1 MTISLIDLSY
11 GKPQRKFCQSPF
23 TGIMVSVRI
32 RPATAADLSSL
43 RALLLE
49 ANETSL
55 PIGAVVREKCF
66 DEGFGGEARAIVADE
81 GGTLTGVAVTCGS
94 ALRLI
99 AVAPEE
105 RRRGVG
111 SQLMREILE
120 ESRARKR
127 LVVGAA
133 PGNYLVPGV
142 PLSAS
147 ETIRFLRNRGF
158 ERIGEAT
165 DMTVELGS
173 VPDPPRVHR
182 LARAEDHPRLLAFV
196 RDFFGESLGWEIE
209 LGIRRNS
216 LIRIAV
222 REEKVVGFSA
232 CEINNRGIGSF
243 GPQGIHPDSRRRGL
257 GRELL
262 LESLG
267 DLRELGYTTA
277 RIPWVSSEEY
287 YERSCGARVVERFV
301 TLARGETVHSS

>member
-1 MTISLIDLSY
+1 
-11 GKPQRKFCQSPF
+11 
-23 TGIMVSVRI
+23 MVAVLV
-32 RPATAADLSSL
+32 RPATVADLPSL
-43 RALLLE
+43 QILLRK
-49 ANETSL
+49 ANETSV
-55 PIGAVVREKCF
+55 PIGAVIREKCF

-81 GGTLTGVAVTCGS
+81 RGTLTGVAVTCGS

-105 RRRGVG
+105 RRRGIG
-111 SQLMREILE
+111 SQLLGEVL
-120 ESRARKR
+120 ESRDRER

-133 PGNYLVPGV
+133 AGNYLVPGV
-142 PLSAS
+142 PLSAG

-173 VPDPPRVHR
+173 VPGPPRVHR
-182 LARAEDHPRLLAFV
+182 LARAKDHPRLLDFV
-196 RDFFGESLGWEIE
+196 REFFGESLRWEIE

-216 LIRIAV
+216 LLRIAV
-222 REEKVVGFSA
+222 REEKIIGFSA

-243 GPQGIHPDSRRRGL
+243 GPQGIDPDSRRSGL

>member
-1 MTISLIDLSY
+1 
-11 GKPQRKFCQSPF
+11 
-23 TGIMVSVRI
+23 MVSVRI

-49 ANETSL
+49 ANETSV

-94 ALRLI
+94 ALRMI
-99 AVAPEE
+99 AVAPDE
-105 RRRGVG
+105 RRRGIG
-111 SQLMREILE
+111 SQLLGEVLDQ
-120 ESRARKR
+120 SRDRKR

-142 PLSAS
+142 PLSAG

-165 DMTVELGS
+165 DMTVDLGS
-173 VPDPPRVHR
+173 VSDPPRVHR
-182 LARAEDHPRLLAFV
+182 LTTAEDHPRLLDFV
-196 RDFFGESLGWEIE
+196 RDFFGEALRWEIA
-209 LGIRRNS
+209 LGLRGS
-216 LIRIAV
+216 SPVRIAV
-222 REEKVVGFSA
+222 EEDRVVGFSA

-301 TLARGETVHSS
+301 TLARMQNVHSSTHEL